1 MHSSMG
7 SCEFEIRLNCLHEHK
22 YQNRL
27 EYQTQ
32 TSSNFTIF
40 YYEFRYDI
48 WLKYT
53 GLKNLIISTNKDLAN
68 NCGIS

>member
-53 GLKNLIISTNKDLAN
+53 GLKNLMISTNKDLAN